1 MHRPETPLMMIE
13 RFSAAAS
20 SQPQRRGRPVTVPR
34 SWPTVDRWWPTVP
47 GSSIGSSVGNGPL
60 PTRVV

>member
-13 RFSAAAS
+13 RLSAARPAS
-20 SQPQRRGRPVTVPR
+20 RSGARRPVTVPR
-34 SWPTVDRWWPTVP
+34 SWPTVDKWWPTVP

>member
-1 MHRPETPLMMIE
+1 MHRPEMPLMMIE
-13 RFSAAAS
+13 RLSSAAS

-34 SWPTVDRWWPTVP
+34 SWPTVERWWPTVP